1 MKNKKDEIK
10 EPIVEEISVETVGQ
24 QIALVEKAQSKIA
37 PMANNELEG
46 LKGTKVSLSA
56 QEDIRNAIKVAVIK
70 AHIAL
75 KRSFEKIEI
84 RFVIDQLKDEI
95 IRSFPAIR
103 LEEIQLAIHKGAI
116 GEYDKVYNLS
126 LAFFVHCIRSYM
138 NSDARVLAGKKYLE
152 QSAKLELPPH
162 IPTKEE
168 IEKTKINMMLNA
180 FDIFKL
186 KGHYKDYGNYIFNS
200 LVSFGVVN
208 ISEADKIEIWKSAR
222 TKVINELSNP
232 YETSIDKRNENSK
245 NLKLV
250 LENKEH
256 ELIYVEAKKIAL
268 NHFFREVKEM
278 DVDLKDLIKL

>member
-1 MKNKKDEIK
+1 MKNKKDEIQ
-10 EPIVEEISVETVGQ
+10 EPIVEEISAETVGQ
-24 QIALVEKAQSKIA
+24 QIELVEKTQSKVV

-46 LKGTKVSLSA
+46 LKGSRVSVSTH
-56 QEDIRNAIKVAVIK
+56 EDIRNAIKVAVIK

-84 RFVIDQLKDEI
+84 RFVIDQLKDEV

-103 LEEIQLAIHKGAI
+103 LEEIQLAIHKGTM

-138 NSDARVLAGKKYLE
+138 NSDARILAGKKYLE
-152 QSAKLELPPH
+152 QSTKFELPQH

-168 IEKTKINMMLNA
+168 VEKTKVQMVLNA
-180 FDIFKL
+180 FEVFKS

-200 LVSFGVVN
+200 LVTFGVVN
-208 ISEADKIEIWKSAR
+208 ISENDKIYIWKSAR
-222 TKVINELSNP
+222 TKVINALSNP
-232 YETSIDKRNENSK
+232 YETSIDKRNENAK
-245 NLKLV
+245 NLKDV

-268 NHFFREVKEM
+268 NKFFG
-278 DVDLKDLIKL
+278 DLVLMETEITDLIEI